1 MSIRPL
7 DHNVMIPK
15 TQEVGNMKQIENT
28 KNRNIVE
35 SGFIQQEKTVE
46 KNKKKVLDTEKTSY
60 NKIKDEENS
69 KNQSGYHGK
78 KRKPNNKSL
87 VKEELNDPN
96 KGNTIDIR
104 I

>member
-15 TQEVGNMKQIENT
+15 TQEVGNIKQIENT

-35 SGFIQQEKTVE
+35 SGFIKQEKTVE
-46 KNKKKVLDTEKTSY
+46 KNMKKVLDTEKTSY

-69 KNQSGYHGK
+69 KKQSGSQGE
-78 KRKPNNKSL
+78 KRNPKNKSL
-87 VKEELNDPN
+87 TEEELSDPN
-96 KGNTIDIR
+96 RGNTIDIR

>member
-15 TQEVGNMKQIENT
+15 TQEVGNIKQIENT

-35 SGFIQQEKTVE
+35 SGFIQQEKTIE
-46 KNKKKVLDTEKTSY
+46 KNKAKVMNTEKTSY

-69 KNQSGYHGK
+69 KDQPGSHSK
-78 KRKPNNKSL
+78 KRQAKHKS
-87 VKEELNDPN
+87 VTEEELDDPDR
-96 KGNTIDIR
+96 GNTIDIR

>member
-28 KNRNIVE
+28 KNRNVVE
-35 SGFIQQEKTVE
+35 SGFIQQEKIVK
-46 KNKKKVLDTEKTSY
+46 KNKKRVLDTDKTSY

-78 KRKPNNKSL
+78 KRNPNNQSL
-87 VKEELNDPN
+87 DEEEISDPN
-96 KGNTIDIR
+96 KGNKIDIR

>member
-28 KNRNIVE
+28 KNKNIIE

-46 KNKKKVLDTEKTSY
+46 KNMKKVLDTEKTSY
-60 NKIKDEENS
+60 SKINDEENS
-69 KNQSGYHGK
+69 KNQSGSQGE
-78 KRKPNNKSL
+78 KRNKNKKSL
-87 VKEELNDPN
+87 IEEKINDPN
-96 KGNTIDIR
+96 RGNNIDIR

>member
-15 TQEVGNMKQIENT
+15 TQEVGNIKQIENT

-35 SGFIQQEKTVE
+35 SGFIQQEKTIE
-46 KNKKKVLDTEKTSY
+46 KNKAKVMNTEKTSY

-69 KNQSGYHGK
+69 KAHPGSHGK
-78 KRKPNNKSL
+78 
-87 VKEELNDPN
+87 
-96 KGNTIDIR
+96 
-104 I
+104 

>member
-15 TQEVGNMKQIENT
+15 TQEIGNMKQIENT
-28 KNRNIVE
+28 KNRNNVE
-35 SGFIQQEKTVE
+35 SGFIQQEKIIE

-69 KNQSGYHGK
+69 KNQPGSQEK
-78 KRKPNNKSL
+78 KRDSHNKFLS
-87 VKEELNDPN
+87 EEEINDPN
-96 KGNTIDIR
+96 KGNKIDIR

>member
-15 TQEVGNMKQIENT
+15 TQEIGNMKQTENM

-35 SGFIQQEKTVE
+35 SGFIKQEKIIE

-60 NKIKDEENS
+60 NKIKDEESS
-69 KNQSGYHGK
+69 KKQSHSHEK
-78 KRKPNNKSL
+78 KREADNKFL
-87 VKEELNDPN
+87 IEEEVNDPN
-96 KGNTIDIR
+96 KGNRIDIR